1 MFFES
6 GWLDLEDIKL
16 ICEQIFSFFFL
27 LLRCNFVALVLASIA
42 TCKRVAVHGSKKAE
56 AKNYILLH
64 FYALF
69 LPCTLSSSIFF
80 IFLPISLLHT
90 IFQLMTLSSLHFSDL
105 VFVWIAFFILC
116 VCVWLKYGEFRV
128 LFTRPANTF
137 STKNN
142 FKNGFHDIIHVFKN
156 YFATFK
162 NCVHS
167 ASN

>member
-16 ICEQIFSFFFL
+16 ICEQIFSFLFL
-27 LLRCNFVALVLASIA
+27 LLRCNFVTLVLASVA

-80 IFLPISLLHT
+80 FFFAYFSLAHY
-90 IFQLMTLSSLHFSDL
+90 FSANDSQLSSFFRFGIRLDCVFYPMCQRL
-105 VFVWIAFFILC
+105 VEIW
-116 VCVWLKYGEFRV
+116 
-128 LFTRPANTF
+128 
-137 STKNN
+137 
-142 FKNGFHDIIHVFKN
+142 
-156 YFATFK
+156 
-162 NCVHS
+162 
-167 ASN
+167 

>member
-16 ICEQIFSFFFL
+16 ICEQIFSFLFL
-27 LLRCNFVALVLASIA
+27 LLRCNFVTLVLASVA

-80 IFLPISLLHT
+80 T

-105 VFVWIAFFILC
+105 VFIWIAFFILC
-116 VCVWLKYGEFRV
+116 VIVWLKYGRSRV
-128 LFTRPANTF
+128 LFTRPASTF

-142 FKNGFHDIIHVFKN
+142 FKNGFHDIIHIFKN

-162 NCVHS
+162 NGVHS

>member
-16 ICEQIFSFFFL
+16 ICEQIFSFLFL
-27 LLRCNFVALVLASIA
+27 LLRCNFVTLVLASVA

-80 IFLPISLLHT
+80 T
-90 IFQLMTLSSLHFSDL
+90 IFLMTLSSLHFSDL

-116 VCVWLKYGEFRV
+116 VSVWLKYGRSRV
-128 LFTRPANTF
+128 LFKRPASTF
-137 STKNN
+137 PTK
-142 FKNGFHDIIHVFKN
+142 KQLQKWV
-156 YFATFK
+156 
-162 NCVHS
+162 S
-167 ASN
+167 